1 MSSKRLYCPATLIGL
16 LVLALISPG
25 CKSRR
30 PDTYV
35 PAVVSVPMLNG
46 NHIRSWSKEEALRVP
61 ELAEQARIAQKSVY
75 VGSDTGFLLMWGLDM
90 KPEE

>member
-1 MSSKRLYCPATLIGL
+1 
-16 LVLALISPG
+16 
-25 CKSRR
+25 
-30 PDTYV
+30 
-35 PAVVSVPMLNG
+35 MLNG
-46 NHIRSWSKEEALRVP
+46 NHIRSWSKEEALLVP